1 MVRATHHGR
10 VFEMTKV
17 GTQGTSPRFR
27 LSICAAADLDEY
39 CYRGVTHIL
48 SIDSPEFTTPTPD
61 WFSGVHK
68 NVFFHDVLSR
78 AEADALS
85 AREPTAAIIREV
97 LEYGRECLIE
107 SRAGPTHLIIHCTYG
122 ASRSPAAAYAILC
135 LWLGKDREVQAK
147 DLLLRIR
154 PEAVPNIL
162 VIAYADKL
170 LRREGKMVEAI
181 QALNDQLI
189 EEMKEG
195 YRVQGSRYRAQG
207 RGKEVGGQRSEDRI
221 G

>member
-10 VFEMTKV
+10 GFLMRSDGVFEMTKV

-27 LSICAAADLDEY
+27 LSVCADADLDEY
-39 CYRGVTHIL
+39 CHRGVTHIL
-48 SIDSPEFTTPTPD
+48 SIDSSEFTTPTPD

-68 NVFFHDVLSR
+68 HVFFHDVLSR

-85 AREPTAAIIREV
+85 AREPTAANIREV

-162 VIAYADKL
+162 VIAHADKL

-181 QALNDQLI
+181 QSLNDQLI
-189 EEMKEG
+189 EEMK
-195 YRVQGSRYRAQG
+195 QGHRA
-207 RGKEVGGQRSEDRI
+207 
-221 G
+221 

>member
-10 VFEMTKV
+10 GFLMNTDGVFEKTKV

-27 LSICAAADLDEY
+27 LSVCAAADLEEY
-39 CYRGVTHIL
+39 SHR
-48 SIDSPEFTTPTPD
+48 TPD

-107 SRAGPTHLIIHCTYG
+107 SRAGPTHLLIHCTYG

-162 VIAYADKL
+162 VIAHADKL

-189 EEMKEG
+189 EEIDKVKTG
-195 YRVQGSRYRAQG
+195 DGHV
-207 RGKEVGGQRSEDRI
+207 GKS
-221 G
+221 

>member
-1 MVRATHHGR
+1 MQSNR
-10 VFEMTKV
+10 VSEMTRVSSQVRFPRIKISVCAV
-17 GTQGTSPRFR
+17 G
-27 LSICAAADLDEY
+27 DLDEY
-39 CYRGVTHIL
+39 SHKGVTHIL

-68 NVFFHDVLSR
+68 HVFFHDVLSR

-107 SRAGPTHLIIHCTYG
+107 SRAGSTHLIIHCTYG
-122 ASRSPAAAYAILC
+122 ASRSPAVAYAILC
-135 LWLGKDREVQAK
+135 LWLGKDREVKAK

-162 VIAYADKL
+162 VIAHADKL

-189 EEMKEG
+189 EEIDKVKIG
-195 YRVQGSRYRAQG
+195 DGHV
-207 RGKEVGGQRSEDRI
+207 GKS
-221 G
+221 